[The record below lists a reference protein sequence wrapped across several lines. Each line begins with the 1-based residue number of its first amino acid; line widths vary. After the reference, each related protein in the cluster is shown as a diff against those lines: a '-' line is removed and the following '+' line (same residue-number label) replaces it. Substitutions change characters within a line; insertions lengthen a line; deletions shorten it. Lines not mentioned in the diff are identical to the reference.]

1 MNSILMNQAI
11 QAFLL
16 EDIGQHDLSAETVFP
31 RDTMGEGV
39 FLAKETG
46 ILCGISIPPKV
57 YELLGGNIQFEAYKK
72 DGDWIQKGDIIAA
85 VTAPVR
91 TLLSGERV
99 ILNLMQR
106 MSGIASQTNFAVKQL
121 DDSAI
126 RICDTRKTAPGLRA
140 FDKYAVQTGGGFN
153 HRNGLYDGVM
163 LKDNHIA
170 FSGGITSAVSTV
182 REKLGH
188 MVKIEVETE
197 TAEQVKEAV
206 QAGADI
212 IMFDNRTPEEIKQL
226 VKLVLPPH
234 ITTEISGNVTLENIH
249 RYKGSGANY
258 LSLGSLTHS
267 VRAFDIS
274 FNSKG
279 GIKA

>member
-16 EDIGQHDLSAETVFP
+16 EDIGQYDLSAETVFP

-72 DGDWIQKGDIIAA
+72 DGDRLQKGDIIAA

-106 MSGIASQTNFAVKQL
+106 MSGIASQTNFAIKQL

-226 VKLVLPPH
+226 VKLVPPH
-234 ITTEISGNVTLENIH
+234 ITTEISGNVTLENIR

-258 LSLGSLTHS
+258 ISLGSLTHS

>member
-16 EDIGQHDLSAETVFP
+16 EDIGQHDLSSDSIFSSE
-31 RDTMGEGV
+31 TMGEGV
-39 FLAKETG
+39 FIAKETG
-46 ILCGISIPPKV
+46 ILCGIAIPPKV
-57 YELLGGNIQFEAYKK
+57 YEILGGNVQFEAVKK
-72 DGDWIQKGDIIAA
+72 DGDTIKKGDIIAT
-85 VTAPVR
+85 VSAPVR

-99 ILNLMQR
+99 ILNLIQR
-106 MSGIASQTNFAVKQL
+106 MSGIATQTHIAVKQL
-121 DDSAI
+121 DDSTI

-140 FDKYAVQTGGGFN
+140 FDKYAVQSGGGFN

-170 FSGGITSAVSTV
+170 FSGGITEAVSTV

-197 TAEQVKEAV
+197 TASQVKEAV

-226 VKLVLPPH
+226 VTLVPNH
-234 ITTEISGNVTLENIH
+234 ITTEISGNITLDNINH
-249 RYKGSGANY
+249 YRGCGANY
-258 LSLGSLTHS
+258 ISLGSLTHS
-267 VRAFDIS
+267 VSALDIS

>member
-16 EDIGQHDLSAETVFP
+16 EDIGQHDLSSDSIFSSE
-31 RDTMGEGV
+31 TMGEGV
-39 FLAKETG
+39 FIAKETG
-46 ILCGISIPPKV
+46 ILCGIAIPPKV
-57 YELLGGNIQFEAYKK
+57 YEILGGNVQFEAVKK
-72 DGDWIQKGDIIAA
+72 DGDTIKKGDIIAT
-85 VTAPVR
+85 VSAPVR

-106 MSGIASQTNFAVKQL
+106 MSGIATQTHIAVKQL
-121 DDSAI
+121 DDSTI

-140 FDKYAVQTGGGFN
+140 FDKYAVQSGGGFN

-170 FSGGITSAVSTV
+170 FSGGITEAVSTV

-197 TAEQVKEAV
+197 TASQVKEAV

-226 VKLVLPPH
+226 VKLVPNH
-234 ITTEISGNVTLENIH
+234 ITTEISGNITLDNINH
-249 RYKGSGANY
+249 YRGCGANY
-258 LSLGSLTHS
+258 ISLGSLTHS
-267 VRAFDIS
+267 VSALDIS

>member
-106 MSGIASQTNFAVKQL
+106 MSGIASQTNFAIKQL

-170 FSGGITSAVSTV
+170 FSGGITSAVSTL

-226 VKLVLPPH
+226 VKLVPPH

>member
-226 VKLVLPPH
+226 VKLVPPH
-234 ITTEISGNVTLENIH
+234 FTTEISGNVTLENIH

>member
-16 EDIGQHDLSAETVFP
+16 EDIGQYDLSAETVFP
-31 RDTMGEGV
+31 CDTIGEGV

-57 YELLGGNIQFEAYKK
+57 YELLGGDIQFEAYKK
-72 DGDWIQKGDIIAA
+72 DGDWVQKGDIIAT
-85 VTAPVR
+85 VKAPVR

-226 VKLVLPPH
+226 VKLVPPH

-258 LSLGSLTHS
+258 ISLGSLTHS

>member
-16 EDIGQHDLSAETVFP
+16 EDIGQYDLSAETVFP
-31 RDTMGEGV
+31 CDTMGEGV

-72 DGDWIQKGDIIAA
+72 DGDWVQKGDIIAA

-106 MSGIASQTNFAVKQL
+106 MSGIASQTNFAIKQL

-226 VKLVLPPH
+226 VKLVPPH

-258 LSLGSLTHS
+258 ISLGSLTHS

>member
-16 EDIGQHDLSAETVFP
+16 EDIGQYDLSAETVFP
-31 RDTMGEGV
+31 RDTMGEGI

-106 MSGIASQTNFAVKQL
+106 MSGITSQTNFAVKQL

-188 MVKIEVETE
+188 MIKIEVETE

-226 VKLVLPPH
+226 VKLVPPH

-258 LSLGSLTHS
+258 ISLGSLTHS

>member
-16 EDIGQHDLSAETVFP
+16 EDIGQYDLSAETVFP
-31 RDTMGEGV
+31 RDTMGEGI

-188 MVKIEVETE
+188 MIKIEVETE

-226 VKLVLPPH
+226 VKLVPPH

-258 LSLGSLTHS
+258 ISLGSLTHS

>member
-16 EDIGQHDLSAETVFP
+16 EDIGQYDLSAESVFP

-72 DGDWIQKGDIIAA
+72 DGDWVQKGDIIAA

-188 MVKIEVETE
+188 MIKIEVETE

-226 VKLVLPPH
+226 VKLVPPH

-258 LSLGSLTHS
+258 ISLGSLTHS

>member
-1 MNSILMNQAI
+1 MNSILINQVI

-16 EDIGQHDLSAETVFP
+16 EDIGQYDLSAETVFP

-72 DGDWIQKGDIIAA
+72 DGDWVQKGDIIAA

-226 VKLVLPPH
+226 VKLVPPH

-249 RYKGSGANY
+249 LYKGSGANY
-258 LSLGSLTHS
+258 ISLGSLTHS

>member
-57 YELLGGNIQFEAYKK
+57 YEILGGFTQFEAYKK
-72 DGDWIQKGDIIAA
+72 DGDWVEKGDIIAA

-170 FSGGITSAVSTV
+170 FSGGITQAVSTV

-197 TAEQVKEAV
+197 TAEQVKEAL

-226 VKLVLPPH
+226 VKLVPPH
-234 ITTEISGNVTLENIH
+234 ITTEISGNITLENIH

-258 LSLGSLTHS
+258 ISLGSLTHS

>member
-11 QAFLL
+11 QTFLL
-16 EDIGQHDLSAETVFP
+16 EDIGQYDLSAETVFP

-72 DGDWIQKGDIIAA
+72 DGDWVQKGDIIAA
-85 VTAPVR
+85 VKAPVR

-226 VKLVLPPH
+226 VKLVPPH

-249 RYKGSGANY
+249 RYKSSGANY
-258 LSLGSLTHS
+258 ISLGSLTHS

>member
-16 EDIGQHDLSAETVFP
+16 EDIGQYDLSAETVFP
-31 RDTMGEGV
+31 RDTKGEGV
-39 FLAKETG
+39 FLAKEPG

-72 DGDWIQKGDIIAA
+72 DGDWVQKGDIIAA

-106 MSGIASQTNFAVKQL
+106 MSGIASQTNFAIKQL

-170 FSGGITSAVSTV
+170 FSVGITSAVSTV

-226 VKLVLPPH
+226 VKLVPPH

-258 LSLGSLTHS
+258 ISLGSLTHS

>member
-126 RICDTRKTAPGLRA
+126 RICDTRKKAPGLRA

-226 VKLVLPPH
+226 VKLVPPH

>member
-1 MNSILMNQAI
+1 MNSILMNQVI

-16 EDIGQHDLSAETVFP
+16 EDIGQYDLSAETVFP
-31 RDTMGEGV
+31 RDTMGEGI

-106 MSGIASQTNFAVKQL
+106 MSGISSQTNFAVKQL

-226 VKLVLPPH
+226 VKLVPPH

-258 LSLGSLTHS
+258 ISLGSLTHS

>member
-16 EDIGQHDLSAETVFP
+16 EDIGQYDLSAETVFP

-72 DGDWIQKGDIIAA
+72 DGDWVQKGDIIAA
-85 VTAPVR
+85 VTAPIR

-106 MSGIASQTNFAVKQL
+106 MSGIASQTNFAIKQL

-126 RICDTRKTAPGLRA
+126 RICDTRKTAPGLRP

-226 VKLVLPPH
+226 VKLVPPH

-249 RYKGSGANY
+249 RYKDSGANY
-258 LSLGSLTHS
+258 ISLGSLTHS

>member
-16 EDIGQHDLSAETVFP
+16 EDIGQYDLSAETVFP
-31 RDTMGEGV
+31 RDTKGEGV
-39 FLAKETG
+39 FLAKEPG

-72 DGDWIQKGDIIAA
+72 DGDWVQKGDIIAA

-106 MSGIASQTNFAVKQL
+106 MSGIASQTNFAIKQL

-226 VKLVLPPH
+226 VKLVPPH

-258 LSLGSLTHS
+258 ISLGSLTHS

>member
-16 EDIGQHDLSAETVFP
+16 EDIGQYDLSAETVFP

-46 ILCGISIPPKV
+46 ILCGISIPLKV

-72 DGDWIQKGDIIAA
+72 DGDWVQKGDIIAS
-85 VTAPVR
+85 VKAPVR

-106 MSGIASQTNFAVKQL
+106 MSGIASQTNFAIKQL

-188 MVKIEVETE
+188 MIKIEVETE

-226 VKLVLPPH
+226 VKLVPPH

-258 LSLGSLTHS
+258 ISLGSLTHS

>member
-11 QAFLL
+11 HAFLL
-16 EDIGQHDLSAETVFP
+16 EDIGQYDLSA
-31 RDTMGEGV
+31 DTIFASDTIGNGV

-57 YELLGGNIQFEAYKK
+57 YEILGGNVQFEAYKK
-72 DGDWIQKGDIIAA
+72 DGDQVTKGDIIAT
-85 VTAPVR
+85 VSAPVR

-170 FSGGITSAVSTV
+170 FSGGITEAVATV
-182 REKLGH
+182 RGKLGH

-197 TAEQVKEAV
+197 TPEQVKEAV

-212 IMFDNRTPEEIKQL
+212 IMFDNRTPEEIAQL
-226 VKLVLPPH
+226 VKLVPAH
-234 ITTEISGNVTLENIH
+234 ITTEISGNITLDNINS
-249 RYKGSGANY
+249 YKGSGANY
-258 LSLGSLTHS
+258 ISLGSLTHS
-267 VRAFDIS
+267 VRALDIS

>member
-16 EDIGQHDLSAETVFP
+16 EDIGQHDLSSDSIFSSE
-31 RDTMGEGV
+31 TMGEGV
-39 FLAKETG
+39 FIAKETG
-46 ILCGISIPPKV
+46 ILCGIAIPPKV
-57 YELLGGNIQFEAYKK
+57 YEILGGNVQFEAVKK
-72 DGDWIQKGDIIAA
+72 DGDTIKKGDIIAT
-85 VTAPVR
+85 VSAPVR
-91 TLLSGERV
+91 TLLSGERI

-106 MSGIASQTNFAVKQL
+106 MSGIATQTHIAVKQL
-121 DDSAI
+121 DDSTI

-140 FDKYAVQTGGGFN
+140 FDKYAVQSGGGFN

-170 FSGGITSAVSTV
+170 FSGGITEAVSTV

-197 TAEQVKEAV
+197 TASQVKEAV

-226 VKLVLPPH
+226 VKLVPDH
-234 ITTEISGNVTLENIH
+234 ITTEISGNITLDNINH
-249 RYKGSGANY
+249 YRGCGANY
-258 LSLGSLTHS
+258 ISLGSLTHS
-267 VRAFDIS
+267 VRALDIS

>member
-16 EDIGQHDLSAETVFP
+16 EDIGQHDLSAETVFL

-226 VKLVLPPH
+226 VKLVPPH

>member
-16 EDIGQHDLSAETVFP
+16 EDIGQYDLSAETVFP
-31 RDTMGEGV
+31 RDTMGEGF

-72 DGDWIQKGDIIAA
+72 DGDWVQKGDIIAA

-106 MSGIASQTNFAVKQL
+106 MSGIASQTNFAIKQL

-226 VKLVLPPH
+226 VKLVPPH

-258 LSLGSLTHS
+258 ISLGSLTHS

>member
-16 EDIGQHDLSAETVFP
+16 EDIGQYDLSAETIFP

-121 DDSAI
+121 DDSTI

-188 MVKIEVETE
+188 MIKIEVETE

-226 VKLVLPPH
+226 VKLVPPQ

-258 LSLGSLTHS
+258 ISLGSLTHS

>member
-1 MNSILMNQAI
+1 MNSILINQVI

-16 EDIGQHDLSAETVFP
+16 EDIGQYDLSAETVFP

-72 DGDWIQKGDIIAA
+72 DGDWVQKGDIIAS

-226 VKLVLPPH
+226 VKLVPPH
-234 ITTEISGNVTLENIH
+234 ITTEISGNITLENIH

-258 LSLGSLTHS
+258 ISLGSLTHS

>member
-1 MNSILMNQAI
+1 MNPLLMNQAI
-11 QAFLL
+11 QAFLV
-16 EDIGQHDLSAETVFP
+16 EDIGQHDLTSDSIFGN
-31 RDTMGEGV
+31 DILGEGV

-46 ILCGISIPPKV
+46 IVCGVEIPGKT
-57 YELLGGNIQFEAYKK
+57 YQFLGGEIDYKPYKK
-72 DGDWIQKGDIIAA
+72 DGDLVQAGDIIGV

-91 TLLSGERV
+91 TLLSAERV

-106 MSGIASQTNFAVKQL
+106 MSGIATQTNFAVNQL
-121 DDSAI
+121 DDPAI

-140 FDKYAVQTGGGFN
+140 FDKYAVQAGGGFN

-170 FSGGITSAVSTV
+170 FSGGITAAISSV
-182 REKLGH
+182 RAKLGH

-197 TAEQVKEAV
+197 TAQQVTEAV

-212 IMFDNRTPEEIKQL
+212 IMFDNRTPEEINQL
-226 VKLVLPPH
+226 VKLVPNH
-234 ITTEISGNVTLENIH
+234 IITEASGNITLENIA
-249 RYKGSGANY
+249 RFKGCGVNY
-258 LSLGSLTHS
+258 ISLGSLTHS
-267 VRAFDIS
+267 VNALDIS

-279 GIKA
+279 GIKS

>member
-16 EDIGQHDLSAETVFP
+16 EDIGQYDLSAETVFP
-31 RDTMGEGV
+31 RDTMGEGI

-57 YELLGGNIQFEAYKK
+57 YELLGGNIQFEAYKN

-226 VKLVLPPH
+226 VKLVPPH

-258 LSLGSLTHS
+258 ISLGSLTHS

>member
-16 EDIGQHDLSAETVFP
+16 EDIGQYDLSAETVFP
-31 RDTMGEGV
+31 HDTMGEGI

-106 MSGIASQTNFAVKQL
+106 MSGIASQTNFAIKQL

-188 MVKIEVETE
+188 MIKIEVETE

-226 VKLVLPPH
+226 VKLVPPH

-258 LSLGSLTHS
+258 ISLGSLTHS

-279 GIKA
+279 GIKP

>member
-16 EDIGQHDLSAETVFP
+16 EDIGQYDLSAETVFP

-188 MVKIEVETE
+188 MIKIEVETE

-226 VKLVLPPH
+226 VKLVPPH

-258 LSLGSLTHS
+258 ISLGSLTHS

-274 FNSKG
+274 FNSKEG

>member
-16 EDIGQHDLSAETVFP
+16 EDIGQYDLSAETVFP
-31 RDTMGEGV
+31 RDTMGEGI

-57 YELLGGNIQFEAYKK
+57 YELLGGNIQFEAYKN

-188 MVKIEVETE
+188 MIKIEVETE

-226 VKLVLPPH
+226 VKLVPPH

-258 LSLGSLTHS
+258 ISLGSLTHS

>member
-16 EDIGQHDLSAETVFP
+16 EDIGQHDLSSDSIFSSE
-31 RDTMGEGV
+31 TMGEGV
-39 FLAKETG
+39 FIAKETG
-46 ILCGISIPPKV
+46 ILCGIAIPPKV
-57 YELLGGNIQFEAYKK
+57 YEILGGNVQFEAVKK
-72 DGDWIQKGDIIAA
+72 DGDTIKKGDIIAT
-85 VTAPVR
+85 VSAPVR

-106 MSGIASQTNFAVKQL
+106 MSGIATQTHIAVKQL
-121 DDSAI
+121 DDSTI

-140 FDKYAVQTGGGFN
+140 FDKYAVQSGGGFN

-170 FSGGITSAVSTV
+170 FSGGITEAVSTV

-197 TAEQVKEAV
+197 TASQVKEAV

-226 VKLVLPPH
+226 VKLVPDH
-234 ITTEISGNVTLENIH
+234 ITTEISGNITLDNINH
-249 RYKGSGANY
+249 YRGCGANY
-258 LSLGSLTHS
+258 ISLGSLTHS
-267 VRAFDIS
+267 VRALDIS

>member
-11 QAFLL
+11 HAFLL
-16 EDIGQHDLSAETVFP
+16 EDIGQYDLSA
-31 RDTMGEGV
+31 DTIFASDTIGNGV

-57 YELLGGNIQFEAYKK
+57 YEILGGDVQFEAYKK
-72 DGDWIQKGDIIAA
+72 DGDQVTKGDIIAT
-85 VTAPVR
+85 VSAPVR

-106 MSGIASQTNFAVKQL
+106 MSGIASQTNVAIRQL
-121 DDSAI
+121 DDPAI

-170 FSGGITSAVSTV
+170 FSGGITKAVATV
-182 REKLGH
+182 RGKLGH

-197 TAEQVKEAV
+197 TPEQVKEAV
-206 QAGADI
+206 QSGADI
-212 IMFDNRTPEEIKQL
+212 IMFDNRTPEEIAQL
-226 VKLVLPPH
+226 VKLVPAH
-234 ITTEISGNVTLENIH
+234 ITTEISGNITLDNINS
-249 RYKGSGANY
+249 YKGSGANY
-258 LSLGSLTHS
+258 ISLGSLTHS
-267 VRAFDIS
+267 VRALDIS

>member
-16 EDIGQHDLSAETVFP
+16 EDIGQHDISAETVFP

-188 MVKIEVETE
+188 IVKIEVETE

-226 VKLVLPPH
+226 VKLVPPH